1 MNSKSHFTWID
12 FLRGISAFGIVL
24 YHVRV
29 DLWVG
34 WVAIST
40 QPESFSFFDRAVAL
54 LSIPIPFLR
63 PSVMLFFLVSGF
75 CIHYSYA
82 ALSRSWELKSYSI
95 RRFLRIYPPYIAAVI
110 LCVLIEWILRV
121 QFNQEV
127 SPTGK
132 VWQTVFM
139 VQNYSA
145 DKGQMYTNPALWS
158 LPVEVELYVVYPI
171 FYWLLR
177 RYGIKWSMFTAAV
190 VSIGA
195 LVISLGPNLQNY
207 NNTLIQ
213 YGSYFAVYWIIWC
226 AGALLAEWTKQD
238 KLPKWQPWWWGVM
251 ALTLVMGIA
260 VTLLKLLIVIQEL
273 VWGGFYFTVMLW
285 GMTQADPL
293 GFLSTRMKQLFSFL
307 GLISYSLYL
316 INYPFFRLVGE
327 IWISLFG
334 TKPAN
339 FLIPLLFSLLCIP
352 IAYAFYLA
360 VEAPS
365 HKLARK
371 LANPGRSPSTVQS

>member
-75 CIHYSYA
+75 GIHYSYS
-82 ALSRSWELKSYSI
+82 ALGRLWELKSYSI
-95 RRFLRIYPPYIAAVI
+95 RRLLRIYPPYIAAVI
-110 LCVLIEWILRV
+110 GCILIEWILRV

-127 SPTGK
+127 SPIAK

-139 VQNYSA
+139 VQNYSPDA
-145 DKGQMYTNPALWS
+145 GQMYTNPALWS
-158 LPVEVELYVVYPI
+158 LPIEVELYVAYPI

-177 RYGIKWSMFTAAV
+177 RYGIKWSMFAV
-190 VSIGA
+190 AIVSIGA
-195 LVISLGPNLQNY
+195 LVIALGPNLQNY
-207 NNTLIQ
+207 NNTLVEN
-213 YGSYFAVYWIIWC
+213 GGHFAVYWIIWC
-226 AGALLAEWTKQD
+226 AGALLAEWTGKD

-251 ALTLVMGIA
+251 ALTFVIGIA
-260 VTLLKLLIVIQEL
+260 VTLLKLFIVIQEL
-273 VWGGFYFTVMLW
+273 IWGGFYFTLMLW
-285 GMTQADPL
+285 GMTQPDPL
-293 GFLSTRMKQLFSFL
+293 GFLSDRMKKIFSFL

-316 INYPFFRLVGE
+316 INYPLFRLCGE
-327 IWISLFG
+327 IWLSLFG

-339 FLIPLLFSLLCIP
+339 FLIPLLFSVLCIP

-365 HKLARK
+365 YRLAKK
-371 LANPGRSPSTVQS
+371 LANPGRKPRTVQS

>member
-82 ALSRSWELKSYSI
+82 ALSRAWELKSYSI

-127 SPTGK
+127 SPTAK

-145 DKGQMYTNPALWS
+145 DGGQMYTNP
-158 LPVEVELYVVYPI
+158 
-171 FYWLLR
+171 
-177 RYGIKWSMFTAAV
+177 
-190 VSIGA
+190 
-195 LVISLGPNLQNY
+195 
-207 NNTLIQ
+207 
-213 YGSYFAVYWIIWC
+213 GS
-226 AGALLAEWTKQD
+226 
-238 KLPKWQPWWWGVM
+238 
-251 ALTLVMGIA
+251 
-260 VTLLKLLIVIQEL
+260 
-273 VWGGFYFTVMLW
+273 
-285 GMTQADPL
+285 
-293 GFLSTRMKQLFSFL
+293 
-307 GLISYSLYL
+307 
-316 INYPFFRLVGE
+316 
-327 IWISLFG
+327 
-334 TKPAN
+334 
-339 FLIPLLFSLLCIP
+339 
-352 IAYAFYLA
+352 
-360 VEAPS
+360 
-365 HKLARK
+365 
-371 LANPGRSPSTVQS
+371 